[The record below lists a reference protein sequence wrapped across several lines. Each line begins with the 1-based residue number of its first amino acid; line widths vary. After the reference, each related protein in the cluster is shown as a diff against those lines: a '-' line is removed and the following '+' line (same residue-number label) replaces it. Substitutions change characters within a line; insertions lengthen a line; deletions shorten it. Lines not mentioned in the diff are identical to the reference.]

1 MLLEDKGELMKEYNS
16 EWFMEILLSLR
27 MAKKVFPN
35 YMIGDDDPEDIKELK
50 NKFYKI
56 GCEIEDLESDVYHI
70 IKEKKEN

>member
-1 MLLEDKGELMKEYNS
+1 VLLEDKGELMKEYNS